1 MRWSDRVEEALGM
14 PAWSGDEANQ
24 ILDLTRDVAHG
35 TERRYAPLTAF
46 ALGVAVGQAVAA
58 GTARSEALAIHV
70 AALRQAA
77 ADAAEEA
84 DGGA

>member
-1 MRWSDRVEEALGM
+1 M

-58 GTARSEALAIHV
+58 GTPRSEALATHV
-70 AALRQAA
+70 AALQQAA